1 MALEDITKYAAPE
14 KRAEML
20 ALAIKEILETR
31 KEYSNIEVIP
41 TYFDAGCERIPNGYQ
56 ITDRTSLPAKIRI
69 LGSGLVWCTFDLPP
83 ENVNPKNIPID
94 IFALRLEYRVKMAIK
109 QAIRDIPKRFLGD
122 VVTRLYDFFE
132 EKFLERARYPWLN
145 SSL

>member
-1 MALEDITKYAAPE
+1 MALEDITKYTTPE

-20 ALAIKEILETR
+20 AFAIKEILETR
-31 KEYSNIEVIP
+31 KEYSNLEVIP

-69 LGSGLVWCTFDLPP
+69 LGPGLVWCTFDLPS
-83 ENVNPKNIPID
+83 ENANLKNVPID
-94 IFALRLEYRVKMAIK
+94 IFALRLEYRVRMAIK
-109 QAIRDIPKRFLGD
+109 QAIRDVPKRFLGD
-122 VVTRLYDFFE
+122 VATRLYDFFE
-132 EKFLERARYPWLN
+132 EKFLGRAMYQRLN